1 MAKVKA
7 DLVGPKK
14 VDSFPR
20 TPLTQC
26 SWVVKDQR
34 YLQKSTQEIYPTQL
48 TIYKIGSITL
58 V

>member
-1 MAKVKA
+1 MADVEA
-7 DLVGPKK
+7 NLVGPEK
-14 VDSFPR
+14 VDSFPG

-26 SWVVKDQR
+26 SWVVRDQR